1 MGKIKSLITT
11 SSYDTAK
18 KSHKCQSNAGHILV
32 QGSPRLKVKNG
43 MGWDYYC
50 NECAK
55 KIIDNDIQKL
65 NDLRTKFP

>member
-1 MGKIKSLITT
+1 MGKIKSLLTT

-65 NDLRTKFP
+65 NDLRKKFP

>member
-1 MGKIKSLITT
+1 M
-11 SSYDTAK
+11 
-18 KSHKCQSNAGHILV
+18 QSNAGHILI

-55 KIIDNDIQKL
+55 KIIDSDIQKL
-65 NDLRTKFP
+65 NDLRKKFYISI